1 VKCCAC
7 GAVCVISRAI
17 AGCVAGGALH
27 RDQKIKQNKN
37 GMGVQWVAEQSR
49 AERRATRAHPREE
62 EVAKGVTVLT
72 SHRHTTCMAAVVYVG
87 LPPPPVP
94 APRYSLAPIR

>member
-1 VKCCAC
+1 MKCCAC

-49 AERRATRAHPREE
+49 EESDTGAPKGGRSGQRGYCVDFTSTHDVHGRCRVCRAAT
-62 EVAKGVTVLT
+62 
-72 SHRHTTCMAAVVYVG
+72 
-87 LPPPPVP
+87 PPVP